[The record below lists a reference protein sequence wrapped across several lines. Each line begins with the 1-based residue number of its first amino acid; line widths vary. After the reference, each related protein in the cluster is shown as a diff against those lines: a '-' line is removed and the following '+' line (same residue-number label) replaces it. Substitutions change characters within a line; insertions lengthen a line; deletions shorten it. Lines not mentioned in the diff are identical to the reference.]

1 MTVTA
6 PVDDEVLRDLVV
18 NAGDAVIV
26 ADPAGLIQFWNG
38 AAEAMF
44 GHSREAAVGESL
56 DLIIPERLRER
67 HWDGYRRTMASGET
81 KYGRRTLAVPALRA
95 DGTRISIEFTVA
107 LLRDD
112 AGGVRAIAALMRDV
126 TARFEQERALRRRVD
141 ELERELDALRS

>member
-26 ADPAGLIQFWNG
+26 ADPAGLIRFWNG

-56 DLIIPERLRER
+56 DLIVPEPLRER
-67 HWDGYRRTMASGET
+67 HWDGYRHTMASGET
-81 KYGRRTLAVPALRA
+81 KYGGRTLSVPALRA
-95 DGTRISIEFTVA
+95 DGTRISIDFTVA
-107 LLRDD
+107 LLRDN
-112 AGGVRAIAALMRDV
+112 AGGVSAIAAIIRDV